1 MKKIVFTLEAENFDD
16 FEGVELNFRN
26 KDKYDYTTKSTF
38 DEEGRP
44 IRIVSEYIYDPKVPD
59 VDEQ

>member
-16 FEGVELNFRN
+16 FEGIELNFRN
-26 KDKYDYTTKSTF
+26 KDKYDYTTKSTY

-44 IRIVSEYIYDPKVPD
+44 IRIISEYVYDPEVRD
-59 VDEQ
+59 ADE

>member
-26 KDKYDYTTKSTF
+26 KDKYDYTVQSTY
-38 DEEGRP
+38 DESGKP
-44 IRIVSEYIYDPKVPD
+44 IRMVSEYTYK
-59 VDEQ
+59 EENKGE

>member
-16 FEGVELNFRN
+16 FEGIELYFRN
-26 KDKYDYTTKSTF
+26 KDKYDYTTKSTY

-44 IRIVSEYIYDPKVPD
+44 IRIISEYVYDPEVRD
-59 VDEQ
+59 ADE

>member
-16 FEGVELNFRN
+16 FEGIELNFRN

-44 IRIVSEYIYDPKVPD
+44 IRIVSEYVYDPEVRD
-59 VDEQ
+59 ADE

>member
-16 FEGVELNFRN
+16 FEGIELNFRN
-26 KDKYDYTTKSTF
+26 KDKYDYTTKSTY

-44 IRIVSEYIYDPKVPD
+44 IRIISEYTYDPEVCD
-59 VDEQ
+59 ADE